1 MEGISMARIKVRG
14 NVITVSG
21 RGADEA
27 VRKLLMP
34 PTVSVDERIERAKRM
49 KFPEYSEKGL
59 ERLRELG
66 KL

>member
-1 MEGISMARIKVRG
+1 MEGISMARVRVRG
-14 NVITVSG
+14 NVITISG

-27 VRKLLMP
+27 AKKLLMP
-34 PTVSVDERIERAKRM
+34 PPVSVDERIERAKRT